1 MWRVRMETRRV
12 HSIQKNTSTRTCLF
26 ELTNRGF
33 LICSSHFWLVLVL
46 EPCPSS
52 RWSLPLFFGVTS
64 RTWPSIAYRE
74 TNSTREYY
82 CCSLLRVDD
91 TSKNES
97 DDDQRQYFTFIL
109 TFCYWNRVLESN
121 HASYVRTVPY
131 KYTASFTLFQFVYF
145 LLCFGVTW
153 IPIAGILFP
162 VPFFILMAI
171 RQYLLP
177 KIFSPHHLYEL
188 DAAEYEEVIGTPR
201 HTTSFSLQVRKI
213 RNQLRVFG
221 DNDLFRFFFIHL
233 SVQDN
238 ATSPGG
244 SDEAQKQSIED
255 RGAEILEEFTTNRG
269 ELKLRTKNRNNE
281 DKSTP
286 VRICLPSTDWLID
299 RNIGWWWLISV
310 IAGSS
315 RSRSRKVMKSN
326 LGLKRKIECYC
337 RLYTKKKVDQC
348 WIFEELWMDLS
359 WFLHTVLC
367 CFLKLWMR
375 VV

>member
-1 MWRVRMETRRV
+1 
-12 HSIQKNTSTRTCLF
+12 
-26 ELTNRGF
+26 
-33 LICSSHFWLVLVL
+33 
-46 EPCPSS
+46 
-52 RWSLPLFFGVTS
+52 
-64 RTWPSIAYRE
+64 
-74 TNSTREYY
+74 
-82 CCSLLRVDD
+82 
-91 TSKNES
+91 
-97 DDDQRQYFTFIL
+97 
-109 TFCYWNRVLESN
+109 
-121 HASYVRTVPY
+121 
-131 KYTASFTLFQFVYF
+131 
-145 LLCFGVTW
+145 
-153 IPIAGILFP
+153 
-162 VPFFILMAI
+162 MAI

-286 VRICLPSTDWLID
+286 VRICLPSTD
-299 RNIGWWWLISV
+299 
-310 IAGSS
+310 
-315 RSRSRKVMKSN
+315 
-326 LGLKRKIECYC
+326 
-337 RLYTKKKVDQC
+337 
-348 WIFEELWMDLS
+348 
-359 WFLHTVLC
+359 
-367 CFLKLWMR
+367 
-375 VV
+375 